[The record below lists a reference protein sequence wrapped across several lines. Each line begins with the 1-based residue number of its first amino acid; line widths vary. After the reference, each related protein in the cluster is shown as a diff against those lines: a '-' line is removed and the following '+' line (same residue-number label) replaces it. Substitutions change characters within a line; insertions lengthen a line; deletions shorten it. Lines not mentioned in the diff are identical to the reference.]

1 MCPFKTLTYQYF
13 RTWNLQNFPF
23 QQLPTCC
30 PDWQHR
36 VQEHY
41 FCRGLLSTL
50 QQGCH
55 QMHHRVTR
63 TLPETTLHTYMR
75 IGRQEKQAR
84 TASSP
89 QPQPRRIHLCC
100 IQRGQQR
107 GTRETPT
114 CSWADRLQSKAYCS
128 QPCFKGRKI
137 TGSDFRSG
145 MRSNVVDVLP
155 DRKEEEK
162 TNPAGRSW
170 SIATKCLSLLCIIIS
185 WPTANATLGLAQELC
200 LCSSP
205 SQFWFFYS
213 RRVSLFFLFFFF

>member
-89 QPQPRRIHLCC
+89 QPQPRRTHLCC

-107 GTRETPT
+107 GTGETPT
-114 CSWADRLQSKAYCS
+114 AGQTGCRARHTAASLALKAGRLQV
-128 QPCFKGRKI
+128 QI
-137 TGSDFRSG
+137 SDLEWG
-145 MRSNVVDVLP
+145 VM
-155 DRKEEEK
+155 
-162 TNPAGRSW
+162 
-170 SIATKCLSLLCIIIS
+170 
-185 WPTANATLGLAQELC
+185 
-200 LCSSP
+200 
-205 SQFWFFYS
+205 
-213 RRVSLFFLFFFF
+213 